1 MTIAAL
7 ISFTLAALAV
17 RMLVGNRFLMRVV
30 DLPNE
35 RSLHDVPT
43 PRTGGV
49 GLLLAAGAAWLM
61 LSGWELTAL
70 LVIAVS
76 LAALSLAD
84 DIKSLPVSVRFVAQS
99 IAALVFLIVYG
110 SAHWLVL
117 PVLLLAIVW
126 MTNLYNFMD
135 GSDGLAGGM
144 TAIGFGTYAVAAGL
158 AGAGDLALLSASIA
172 AAAAGFLIWNF
183 PPARIF
189 MGDSGSIPLGFLAAA
204 IGIIGWQRAV
214 WPWWFPALVFSPF
227 IVDATATLLARFLRG
242 EKLHQ
247 AHKTHYY
254 QRVNRMGLG
263 HRGTALCE
271 YVLML
276 AVASSA
282 LMSRHIGPVGVS
294 LLLLAWAAIYA
305 ALMYTIDKRW
315 KAFDRFM
322 AT

>member
-1 MTIAAL
+1 MTLAAL
-7 ISFTLAALAV
+7 ISFILAAIAV
-17 RMLVGNRFLMRVV
+17 RIVVSDRFMMRIV
-30 DLPNE
+30 DHPNE
-35 RSLHDVPT
+35 RSLHEVPM

-49 GLLLAAGAAWLM
+49 GLLLAAGSTWVV
-61 LSGWELTAL
+61 LSGWELGP
-70 LVIAVS
+70 LVAIAVS
-76 LAALSLAD
+76 LAALSLVD

-99 IAALVFLIVYG
+99 FAALLFLFIYAP
-110 SAHWLVL
+110 AHWLLL
-117 PVLLLAIVW
+117 PFLLLAIVW

-144 TAIGFGTYAVAAGL
+144 TAIGFGTYAVAAGQ
-158 AGAGDLALLSASIA
+158 AGADDLALLSAVIA

-227 IVDATATLLARFLRG
+227 IVDATATLLARFLRR

-254 QRVNRMGLG
+254 QRLNRMGLG

-276 AVASSA
+276 AAGASA
-282 LMSRHIGPVGVS
+282 LACRDAGPVGVS
-294 LLLLAWAAIYA
+294 LLLLAWGTTYA
-305 ALMYTIDKRW
+305 ALMYAIDKRW
-315 KAFDRFM
+315 KAFDRFLE
-322 AT
+322 A